1 MARGDNVQDVDNL
14 GDAGLDA
21 AETRIDLVRKIA
33 HAEDVESAAKALQ
46 AYFLAFD
53 AHLMSVKFCDSVD
66 TGTAIRPFCA
76 YSDATIAVSQQIL
89 AQGGCPFTKEAIHR
103 LSAFDSCSI
112 DRSRY
117 ATFLDRRFFA
127 EIDKMGHRHIAIVP
141 IMVGRALA
149 LFTIGLHDRPFKGA
163 VRDEIVDTIAQ
174 VMPAFIERFQG
185 IRTIFEKKH
194 LSALESQVVQL
205 LFEGSQPSEIEPVV
219 GLSEL
224 TITLLIGN
232 ASQKLQASNRQNLI
246 YKALALGEIAQ
257 SPSLRSAGQSALTH

>member
-1 MARGDNVQDVDNL
+1 MQDVDNL
-14 GDAGLDA
+14 GNAGLDA
-21 AETRIDLVRKIA
+21 AEARIDLVHKIA
-33 HAEDVESAAKALQ
+33 HSEDVQSAAWVLRDHLQ
-46 AYFLAFD
+46 AFNAQ
-53 AHLMSVKFCDSVD
+53 LMSVKFCDSVD

-76 YSDATIAVSQQIL
+76 YSDAAIAVSQQIQ
-89 AQGGCPFTKEAIHR
+89 AQGGCPFTKEAMIR
-103 LSAFDSCSI
+103 LSPFDWCSI
-112 DRSRY
+112 DRSLY

-127 EIDKMGHRHIAIVP
+127 EIGKTGHRHIAVVP

-149 LFTIGLHDRPFKGA
+149 LFTIGLHDQPFKGA

-205 LFEGSQPSEIEPVV
+205 LFEGSHPSEIEPVV
-219 GLSEL
+219 GLREL
-224 TITLLIGN
+224 TITLLSGN